1 MNDPDPLSILAA
13 FGAAEAPGAGPA
25 LGGMML
31 AVAGFI
37 LFLLLNAFFAA
48 GEVALMKVR
57 ESQLHAGE
65 GVPARTRKKLARAR
79 KAAKHPDLYL
89 AACQAGIT
97 LSSLALGFLGTFFVS
112 ELTAPFLVSLGLGG
126 MVSVY
131 GIALA
136 VTFIFFACCQVVF
149 GEFIPKAMAM
159 RQPDK
164 AALATVPLLYFF
176 YTVFRYTGIL
186 GLTGGMAQFVLKYLL
201 GIDPRSTACTVHS
214 LSLIHISEPTRH

>member
-48 GEVALMKVR
+48 GEFALMKVR

-79 KAAKHPDLYL
+79 KAAKHPDQIGR
-89 AACQAGIT
+89 AH
-97 LSSLALGFLGTFFVS
+97 V
-112 ELTAPFLVSLGLGG
+112 
-126 MVSVY
+126 
-131 GIALA
+131 
-136 VTFIFFACCQVVF
+136 
-149 GEFIPKAMAM
+149 
-159 RQPDK
+159 
-164 AALATVPLLYFF
+164 
-176 YTVFRYTGIL
+176 
-186 GLTGGMAQFVLKYLL
+186 
-201 GIDPRSTACTVHS
+201 
-214 LSLIHISEPTRH
+214 

>member
-48 GEVALMKVR
+48 GEFALMK
-57 ESQLHAGE
+57 
-65 GVPARTRKKLARAR
+65 ARAR

-112 ELTAPFLVSLGLGG
+112 ELTTPFLVSLGLGG

-136 VTFIFFACCQVVF
+136 VTFIFFACCQD
-149 GEFIPKAMAM
+149 I
-159 RQPDK
+159 
-164 AALATVPLLYFF
+164 
-176 YTVFRYTGIL
+176 
-186 GLTGGMAQFVLKYLL
+186 
-201 GIDPRSTACTVHS
+201 
-214 LSLIHISEPTRH
+214 